1 MQDYEAKLKSPKWR
15 LNNLYWIEDKEGNVV
30 LFKMNRAQEQLL
42 SELDFLNIILKARQL
57 GFSTFIDILILD
69 QCLWNSNTSAGIIAD
84 TLDNAKGLLS
94 AKIKFPYSRL
104 DEAIKE
110 RKPLVKSNETE
121 VEWENGSSVK
131 VGASLRSG
139 TYQLLHIS
147 EYGKIC
153 AKSPDKA
160 KEVKS
165 GALNTLAPGC
175 LGFIESTAEGQ
186 DGDFYE
192 KTQAARA
199 IAESG
204 RKPNPLEW
212 KFHFFAWWM
221 DDRYEADPEGVVIT
235 KEMAEYFDK
244 KEKEGVPPLSDRKK
258 AWYVL
263 KEKEQGEDMKKEY
276 PSTPDE
282 AFEAAIEGAYFA
294 KQLTTLRKLKR
305 IGSVPFDPAL
315 PVNSFWDLGMDD
327 SMTIWLHQ
335 FDGSIHRFIGYY
347 ENSGEGMSHYINWL
361 RDWRDTRGAVWGQ
374 HFGPHDLNV
383 RELMAEGKT
392 RQEVA
397 QGLGIKFE
405 VVPRVADKR
414 DGIEASRQIL
424 PLCAFDEEECSTGIK
439 HLTNYR
445 KDFDEKNGVWK
456 SQPRHDEASHGADAF
471 QTFSTGWVKPVTRKK
486 LKARPVKG
494 IV

>member
-1 MQDYEAKLKSPKWR
+1 
-15 LNNLYWIEDKEGNVV
+15 
-30 LFKMNRAQEQLL
+30 MNRAQEQLL
-42 SELDFLNIILKARQL
+42 SDLDFLNLILKARQL

-104 DEAIKE
+104 DDAIKE
-110 RKPLVKSNETE
+110 RKPTIKSNETE

-186 DGDFYE
+186 EGDFHE

-199 IAESG
+199 IVESG

-221 DDRYEADPEGVVIT
+221 DDRYEAEPEGVTIT
-235 KEMAEYFDK
+235 KEMADYFKK
-244 KEKEGVPPLSDRKK
+244 KEAEGVPPLTDRKK

-305 IGSVPFDPAL
+305 IGSVPFDPDL
-315 PVNSFWDLGMDD
+315 PVNTFWDLGMSD
-327 SMTIWLHQ
+327 MTTIWLHQ

-347 ENSGEGMSHYINWL
+347 ENSNESLSHYINWL
-361 RDWRDTRGAVWGQ
+361 RDWRDVRGAVWGKNY
-374 HFGPHDLNV
+374 GPHDLEV
-383 RELMAEGKT
+383 REFASTTDGRPKT
-392 RQEVA
+392 RKEIA
-397 QGLGIKFE
+397 KGLGFEFE
-405 VVPRVADKR
+405 VVPRVEDLR
-414 DGIEASRQIL
+414 DAVETSRQML
-424 PLCAFDEEECSTGIK
+424 PLCAFDEEECAIGIK
-439 HLTNYR
+439 HMTNYR
-445 KDFDEKNGVWK
+445 KEWDDKNNVWK
-456 SQPRHDEASHGADAF
+456 SYPKHDEASHGASAF
-471 QTFSTGWVKPVTRKK
+471 HTFSRGWVRPVTRKK
-486 LKARPVKG
+486 LKSRRVKG